1 MEQAER
7 KVPQHVAII
16 LDGNGRWAQKRKMP
30 RTYGHAQGSKNVET
44 ICRAAYEMGIHYLTF
59 YAFST
64 ENWKRPQEEVDEL
77 MRLLGN
83 YMKESLKMSKKNNMR
98 VRVIGDISVLSPEL
112 QQSIRELEEASKEY
126 TGLQIA
132 IALNYGGRDEIT
144 RACRRLVQQAE
155 EQGVDGKDLA
165 DLITEDRIGGCLD
178 TAGMPDPD
186 LMIRTSGEQRLS
198 NYLLWQLAY
207 SEFYFTDVLWPDFSK
222 EDLEE
227 AIKYYNGR
235 KRRFG
240 GVQEAK

>member
-1 MEQAER
+1 M
-7 KVPQHVAII
+7 
-16 LDGNGRWAQKRKMP
+16 
-30 RTYGHAQGSKNVET
+30 
-44 ICRAAYEMGIHYLTF
+44 
-59 YAFST
+59 
-64 ENWKRPQEEVDEL
+64 
-77 MRLLGN
+77 
-83 YMKESLKMSKKNNMR
+83 
-98 VRVIGDISVLSPEL
+98 
-112 QQSIRELEEASKEY
+112 
-126 TGLQIA
+126 
-132 IALNYGGRDEIT
+132 
-144 RACRRLVQQAE
+144 
-155 EQGVDGKDLA
+155 DGKDLA
-165 DLITEDRIGGCLD
+165 NLITEDRIGGCLD